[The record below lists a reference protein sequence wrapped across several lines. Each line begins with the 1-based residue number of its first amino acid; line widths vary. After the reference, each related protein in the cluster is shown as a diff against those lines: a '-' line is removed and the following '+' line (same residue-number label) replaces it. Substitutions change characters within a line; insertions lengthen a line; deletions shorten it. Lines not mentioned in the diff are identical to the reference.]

1 LGDSWIILYL
11 PHSQNQGWSTE
22 SREAGIFSGSCCL
35 SSVSTHEIYLHLP
48 GRRSREFPEGDTGM
62 RARTLPGFVR
72 EQCFRP
78 LAFAFSARSRPSIV
92 ANLMWRSAGGPG
104 AWYLFSPG
112 PAGDPASLPAASPR
126 RVPQQGGT
134 PRRAP
139 PPRQDQPRAFAVC
152 ARERVSWG
160 PASRLPGPPALHR
173 CGAGMLR
180 RKGCTPWWG
189 YALCRYFVLK

>member
-1 LGDSWIILYL
+1 MVYGVKGSPYLFWILLLFLRLDSRDL
-11 PHSQNQGWSTE
+11 PPRN
-22 SREAGIFSGSCCL
+22 RETQPR
-35 SSVSTHEIYLHLP
+35 VP
-48 GRRSREFPEGDTGM
+48 GRRPLGCGQGRSRALAGSNASGPFP
-62 RARTLPGFVR
+62 LPS
-72 EQCFRP
+72 P
-78 LAFAFSARSRPSIV
+78 LAADGSSWQT
-92 ANLMWRSAGGPG
+92 LCGGVRHPGGLG
-104 AWYLFSPG
+104 AWYRFSPG

-139 PPRQDQPRAFAVC
+139 PPRQDQARAFAVC